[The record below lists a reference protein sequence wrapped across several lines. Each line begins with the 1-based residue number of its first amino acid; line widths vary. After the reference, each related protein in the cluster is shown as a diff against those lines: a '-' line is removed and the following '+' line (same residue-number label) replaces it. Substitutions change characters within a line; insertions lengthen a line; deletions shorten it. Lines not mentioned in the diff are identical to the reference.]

1 MNFFALTYPLQT
13 PSGDLKY
20 FKWKEPDPN
29 DALLLVAAI
38 GILAIIFIFL
48 NILKNKAKIPAL
60 NGTQTA
66 PARPRKFSVLTL
78 RRIANNFSLDR
89 EQTKMLE
96 FVLRSDGV
104 TDIMHSLSSPSL
116 IDRHFKKAY
125 RLIERTSVSEDELNN
140 RLSVLFATRNKIES
154 NEGAIT
160 ITSTRQIAENTSAIL
175 TVGKINYPIRVIS
188 TRGDSL
194 VIENPAGINGEP
206 LQLSRGNKVT
216 LAFFT
221 KTSKGFTVD
230 SRVIG
235 SADTAEGP
243 VLQVIHSGQI
253 KKLSNRQFKRR
264 QAVIATAFY
273 LVRTENTERKK
284 SGKLIVDKRR
294 FMGNIMDI
302 SIGGCSI
309 KTTAPI
315 NSGQRMKIEFTRE
328 DNSIVA
334 ALGEVLRINR
344 ADNNTIMHIKFLKV
358 PRKSLNK
365 INAMVY
371 EYAD

>member
-1 MNFFALTYPLQT
+1 MYPLQ
-13 PSGDLKY
+13 SGDLKY
-20 FKWKEPDPN
+20 FKWKEPNPN
-29 DALLLVAAI
+29 DALLLAAAI

-48 NILKNKAKIPAL
+48 NILKTKAKIPAL

-66 PARPRKFSVLTL
+66 TPRRPRKFSVLAL
-78 RRIANNFSLDR
+78 RRIANNFDLDR

-104 TDIMHSLSSPSL
+104 TDITRSLSSPSL

-125 RLIERTSVSEDELNN
+125 RLIEKTSASEDELNN

-160 ITSTRQIAENTSAIL
+160 ITSTRQIAENTSAVL
-175 TVGKINYPIRVIS
+175 TVGKLNYPIRVIS
-188 TRGDSL
+188 SLGDSL
-194 VIENPAGINGEP
+194 VIENPAGSNGEP

-216 LAFFT
+216 LALNT

-243 VLQVIHSGQI
+243 VLQLIHSGQI

-273 LVRTENTERKK
+273 LVHTENTGRKK
-284 SGKLIVDKRR
+284 GGNLVVDKRR
-294 FMGNIMDI
+294 FTGNIMDI

-315 NSGQRMKIEFTRE
+315 NSGQRMKIEFTRQ

-334 ALGEVLRINR
+334 ALGEVLKINR
-344 ADNNTIMHIKFLKV
+344 AENSTIMHIRFLKV